1 MSLKAYCMS
10 LRKISLP
17 VFFGILLFCR
27 TSYCQELFILNEPAS
42 SVPKGVFGLRI
53 YHHAYDELT
62 TKRKL
67 FAIRAMYGITSRLSL
82 LVNTSFSNH
91 HDTKLPPDLI
101 NHTHTGNQTNYFTS
115 TIKRGRDYPYLFTG
129 INIFAKY
136 RFLSLDKKYE
146 HFRMAAYGEWS
157 NANVAHDEAEP
168 NLMDDT
174 AGFGFGIISTYL
186 KNRFALSLNTGYIV
200 PDSYTEDQPDF
211 SGGPN
216 LPTIIH
222 YGKAIKYNVS
232 IGYRLFPRKYENN
245 YQHMNTNIYLEFTGK
260 TIDAARVIQAD
271 TEIAPRTAALRRSNY
286 IEVSPGLQRIFN
298 SNLRVEVSVTYPLLK
313 GSFAHFTPAFTLAM
327 QRYFY
332 RKAKKIP

>member
-1 MSLKAYCMS
+1 MHYMLS
-10 LRKISLP
+10 RIISLS
-17 VFFGILLFCR
+17 VFIAVFLI
-27 TSYCQELFILNEPAS
+27 SHASICQELFILNEPAS
-42 SVPKGVFGLRI
+42 SVPKSVFGLRI
-53 YHHAYDELT
+53 YHHAYDELD

-67 FAIRAMYGITSRLSL
+67 FAIRAMYGVTSRLSL
-82 LVNTSFSNH
+82 FVNTSVSNH
-91 HDTKLPPDLI
+91 HDKKLPPDLI

-115 TIKRGRDYPYLFTG
+115 TIKRGRKYPYLFTG
-129 INIFAKY
+129 MNVFAKY

-146 HFRMAAYGEWS
+146 HFRMAGYSEWS

-186 KNRFALSLNTGYIV
+186 KNRFAISLNTGYIV
-200 PDSYTEDQPDF
+200 PQSYTEDQPDF

-222 YGKAIKYNVS
+222 YGKAIKYNIS

-245 YQHMNTNIYLEFTGK
+245 YKHVNTNIYLEFTGK
-260 TIDAARVIQAD
+260 TVDAARVIQAG
-271 TEIAPRTAALRRSNY
+271 TEIAPRTAALKRSNY

-298 SNLRVEVSVTYPLLK
+298 SNLRVEVCFTYPLLK

-332 RKAKKIP
+332 RKTKKSSKDK